1 MGIYSKTGLGTY
13 PYMNA
18 RVRVMKGAMIGKDE
32 YSRLIKMS
40 PAEITKFM
48 GETAYKKEIDE
59 LAMKYHGV
67 DLIEA
72 ALYLNAS
79 RSFNKLIRISSG
91 RAEMIIQAYLVR
103 YDIYNLK
110 TILRG
115 NIAGMDNGEIRKLL
129 IPAGRLDMAALD
141 MLLKKETCSEI
152 MVASKVVKIDKDV
165 SAAIDECEKGKC
177 LCSIENMLDKNYY
190 NMLMELSL
198 TMPKQGR
205 YVRKFL
211 KTEIDFLNLKVLF
224 RLVREKL
231 PKKDIVDKLVFSGEK
246 LSRKKLLMLADSKD
260 CEELYSG
267 LSGTGYDA
275 VLEKSMNDLRDKNEL
290 GAFEIALE
298 KHWLRQVELMLHQHP
313 LSVGPILGY
322 MVGKDIEI
330 RNLRMLVRAKVTGLD
345 EKFMSDSVVV

>member
-1 MGIYSKTGLGTY
+1 MGIYSKIGLGTY

-18 RVRVMKGAMIGKDE
+18 RVRVMKSTMIDKDE
-32 YSRLIKMS
+32 YNRLIKMS
-40 PAEITKFM
+40 PAGITKFM

-72 ALYLNAS
+72 ALNLNAA

-91 RAEMIIQAYLVR
+91 RAETLIQAYLVR

-115 NIAGMDNGEIRKLL
+115 KNVSMDEKKIRKLL

-141 MLLKKETCSEI
+141 ILLKKETSAEI
-152 MVASKVVKIDKDV
+152 LIASKVVRTDKDFL
-165 SAAIDECEKGKC
+165 AAINVCEKGKC
-177 LCSIENMLDKNYY
+177 LCSIEDALDKNYY
-190 NMLMELSL
+190 NMLMELSH

-205 YVRKFL
+205 YVRAFL
-211 KTEIDFLNLKVLF
+211 KTEIDLLNLKVLF

-231 PKKDIVDKLVFSGEK
+231 PKKDIIDKLVFSGEK
-246 LSRKKLLMLADSKD
+246 LTRKKLMELAGSKD
-260 CEELYSG
+260 CEELYSA
-267 LSGTGYDA
+267 LSGTGYDT
-275 VLEKSMNDLRDKNEL
+275 VLEKSMDDLRHKNEL
-290 GAFEIALE
+290 GTSEIALE
-298 KHWLRQVELMLHQHP
+298 KHWLRQVDLMLHQHP
-313 LSVGPILGY
+313 LSIGPILGY

-345 EKFMSDSVVV
+345 EKFMTESIVV